1 MVRYPFSRIFVA
13 AVLILLAA
21 SLFSCHLLPQPP
33 RFRATHDQQINT
45 EERSF
50 PVSRDIVWR
59 CVRET
64 ARENYKLF
72 REDAVQGLI
81 LTQWRKQLVRGIGR
95 MSAAT
100 VRGVKVEDWSGAER
114 KDTEAFEM
122 RNRLSIIVT
131 GDEDSATVSVTNYYL
146 VRPKN
151 YSSTFYDSDFTEVD
165 YVIKAFSV
173 SDFDTREQFYFLN
186 RIGERLK

>member
-1 MVRYPFSRIFVA
+1 MFRHPFPRIFA
-13 AVLILLAA
+13 SAVLILLAA
-21 SLFSCHLLPQPP
+21 SLFSGCLFPQPP

-72 REDAVQGLI
+72 RGDAAQGLI

-131 GDEDSATVSVTNYYL
+131 GDDDSATVSVTNYYL

-151 YSSTFYDSDFTEVD
+151 YSATFYDSDFTEVD

-186 RIGERLK
+186 RIGEHLK